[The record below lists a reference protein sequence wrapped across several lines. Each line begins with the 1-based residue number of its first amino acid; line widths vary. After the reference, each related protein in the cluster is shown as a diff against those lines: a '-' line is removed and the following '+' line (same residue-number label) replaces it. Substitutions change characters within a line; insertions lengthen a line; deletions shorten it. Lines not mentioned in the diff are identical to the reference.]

1 VKSNTKSSVLL
12 ALAILGAA
20 FFLVIKP
27 KMGEVDTAKAA
38 LETSSQALRLARID
52 LASAGPKA
60 DDPELIQLVEKVPRT
75 ADTPAF
81 LDQINLIGAQ
91 YGVSVSELTF
101 SQPSAATI
109 GIGSE
114 VKVSLTAGG
123 PRASIDQFLTSISA
137 LPRLAIVD
145 QSTLSAEAVPGEV
158 KPGLSGNVT
167 ANLQVV
173 LFTGVTTTQG

>member
-1 VKSNTKSSVLL
+1 MKSSVLL
-12 ALAILGAA
+12 ALAALAAA

-27 KMGEVDTAKAA
+27 KMAEVDAAKAT
-38 LETSSQALRLARID
+38 LETSTQSLKTAKIE

-101 SQPSAATI
+101 SQPSPATV

-114 VKVSLTAGG
+114 IKVSLTAGG

-145 QSTLSAEAVPGEV
+145 QSTLNANAAAGEAVSS
-158 KPGLSGNVT
+158 LSGNVT
-167 ANLQVV
+167 ASLQIV
-173 LFTGVTTTQG
+173 LFTGVAPTQG

>member
-12 ALAILGAA
+12 ALAVLAAA

-27 KMGEVDTAKAA
+27 KMDEVDAA
-38 LETSSQALRLARID
+38 NATLENSTQVLRTTRIE

-60 DDPELIQLVEKVPRT
+60 DDPELIRLVEKVPRT

-91 YGVSVSELTF
+91 FGVSISELTF
-101 SQPSAATI
+101 SQPSPASV

-123 PRASIDQFLTSISA
+123 PRASIDQFLTSISQ

-145 QSTLSAEAVPGEV
+145 QSTLNADAATGEALPS
-158 KPGLSGNVT
+158 LSGNVT
-167 ANLQVV
+167 ANLQIV
-173 LFTGVTTTQG
+173 LFTGVTVTPG

>member
-12 ALAILGAA
+12 VLALLAAA

-27 KMGEVDTAKAA
+27 KMTEVDTAKAT
-38 LETSSQALRLARID
+38 LENSNQTLKTAKIE

-60 DDPELIQLVEKVPRT
+60 DDPELIQLVERVPRT

-91 YGVSVSELTF
+91 HGVSVSELTF

-137 LPRLAIVD
+137 LPRLAIID
-145 QSTLSAEAVPGEV
+145 QSTLNADSAVGEARPS
-158 KPGLSGNVT
+158 LSGNVT
-167 ANLQVV
+167 ASLQIV